1 MTTQTTVHST
11 IPTSAQASENSWQK
25 KAILSVAFLM
35 ATTSVGPGFLTQT
48 AVFTNIYKIDMAFP
62 VFASMFITFG
72 IVMNLWRIVGV
83 SGMRIQDIANK
94 VAPGMGYVV
103 GILLALGAVAFNFG
117 NVSGAALG
125 INVLTGVD
133 TTWGA
138 LFTGV
143 VGCLLF
149 VVHNA
154 SKRMDQMAR
163 YLGLFMIILI
173 AYVAMTSL
181 PPMGETLSA
190 AVMPTDIG
198 SLLLPTLTIVGGA
211 VGGYYT
217 GAQRLVD
224 IGLQGKDK
232 IPAIK
237 TAAWAGI
244 SIAVVIR
251 ILLFLAVFGV
261 IATGATL
268 DSANPAADA
277 FRQGAGEVGYFIFGL
292 VLFVASITSVV
303 GNSYMAISLIKTL
316 FPIVARNEKVWCVG
330 FIIITSLGTVT
341 MNMPILLLMLAG
353 LVNSIILPIVLGMM
367 LVATRR
373 KDIVGDYKHPVYLT
387 FTGIAIVV
395 VMAASS
401 MTNISN
407 FVSKF
412 IG

>member
-1 MTTQTTVHST
+1 MTTQTTVHSS

-181 PPMGETLSA
+181 PPMGETMSA

-232 IPAIK
+232 VPAIK
-237 TAAWAGI
+237 SAAWAGI

>member
-1 MTTQTTVHST
+1 MTTQTTVHSS

-181 PPMGETLSA
+181 PPIGETMSA
-190 AVMPTDIG
+190 AVMPIGIG

-232 IPAIK
+232 VPAIK

-303 GNSYMAISLIKTL
+303 GNSYMVISLIKTL

>member
-1 MTTQTTVHST
+1 MTTQTTVHSS

-125 INVLTGVD
+125 INVLTGID

-181 PPMGETLSA
+181 PPMGETMSA

-232 IPAIK
+232 VPAIK

>member
-1 MTTQTTVHST
+1 MTTKTST
-11 IPTSAQASENSWQK
+11 IPASQHDTSWQK

-35 ATTSVGPGFLTQT
+35 ATTSVGPGFLIQT
-48 AVFTNIYKIDMAFP
+48 SVFTNMYQIDMAFP
-62 VFASMFITFG
+62 VFASIFITFG

-83 SGMRIQDIANK
+83 SGLRIQDIANK
-94 VAPGMGYVV
+94 VIPGMGYVV

-125 INVLTGVD
+125 LNVLTGVD
-133 TTWGA
+133 TIWGS
-138 LFTGV
+138 LFTGI

-163 YLGLFMIILI
+163 YLGLLLITLI
-173 AYVAMTSL
+173 AYVAMTNL
-181 PPMGETLSA
+181 PPMGETLTA
-190 AVMPTDIG
+190 AVLPSDIG
-198 SLLLPTLTIVGGA
+198 NLLLPTLTIVGGA

-224 IGLQGKDK
+224 IKLSGNENISTVKQ
-232 IPAIK
+232 
-237 TAAWAGI
+237 AAWAGI

-261 IATGATL
+261 ISTGAVL
-268 DSANPAADA
+268 DSSNPAADA
-277 FRQGAGEVGYFIFGL
+277 FRQGAGETGYFIFGL

-316 FPIVARNEKVWCVG
+316 FPIVARNEKAWCVG
-330 FIIITSLGTVT
+330 FIIVTTLGTVT

-353 LVNSIILPIVLGMM
+353 LVNSIILPVVLGTI
-367 LVATRR
+367 LAATRR
-373 KDIVGDYKHPVYLT
+373 KDIIGDYKHPVYLT
-387 FTGIAIVV
+387 VIGGLIVA
-395 VMAASS
+395 VMAIASF
-401 MTNISN
+401 TNIGN
-407 FVSKF
+407 FIGKF

>member
-1 MTTQTTVHST
+1 MTTQTTINST
-11 IPTSAQASENSWQK
+11 APASIQASENSWQK

-117 NVSGAALG
+117 NVSGSALG

-173 AYVAMTSL
+173 AYVAITSL

-190 AVMPTDIG
+190 AVMPTDVG

-224 IGLQGKDK
+224 IGLQGKDNV
-232 IPAIK
+232 PAIK

-251 ILLFLAVFGV
+251 ILLFMAVFGV

-316 FPIVARNEKVWCVG
+316 FPIVARNEKAWCVG

-353 LVNSIILPIVLGMM
+353 LVNSIILPIVLGMV

-373 KDIVGDYKHPVYLT
+373 KDIVGDYKHPAYLT
-387 FTGIAIVV
+387 LTGVAIVV

-407 FVSKF
+407 FMTKF

>member
-1 MTTQTTVHST
+1 MTTM
-11 IPTSAQASENSWQK
+11 TSAAPAATQNTSWQN

-83 SGMRIQDIANK
+83 SGLRIQDIANR

-125 INVLTGVD
+125 INVLTGID

-163 YLGLFMIILI
+163 YLGLFMIVLI

-181 PPMGETLSA
+181 PPMGETLQA
-190 AVMPTDIG
+190 AVLPADM
-198 SLLLPTLTIVGGA
+198 SNLLLPTLTIVGGA

-224 IGLQGKDK
+224 VGLQGKDNV
-232 IPAIK
+232 ASIK
-237 TAAWAGI
+237 KAAWAGI

-261 IATGATL
+261 IATGAVL
-268 DSANPAADA
+268 DTSNPAADA

-316 FPIVARNEKVWCVG
+316 FPVVARNEKAWCVG

-353 LVNSIILPIVLGMM
+353 LINSIILPVVLAMV
-367 LVATRR
+367 LAATRR
-373 KDIVGDYKHPVYLT
+373 KDIVGDYKHPMYLT
-387 FTGIAIVV
+387 VTGVLIVV
-395 VMAASS
+395 VMAAASLS
-401 MTNISN
+401 NISN
-407 FVSKF
+407 FMTKF
-412 IG
+412 MG

>member
-1 MTTQTTVHST
+1 MTTQTTVHSS

-117 NVSGAALG
+117 NVSGVALG

-353 LVNSIILPIVLGMM
+353 LVNSIILPIVLGMI

>member
-1 MTTQTTVHST
+1 
-11 IPTSAQASENSWQK
+11 
-25 KAILSVAFLM
+25 M

-48 AVFTNIYKIDMAFP
+48 AVFTNIYKVDMAFP
-62 VFASMFITFG
+62 VLASMFITFG

-83 SGMRIQDIANK
+83 SGLRIQDIANR

-103 GILLALGAVAFNFG
+103 GTLLALGAVAFNFG

-125 INVLTGVD
+125 INVLTGID

-163 YLGLFMIILI
+163 YLGLFMIVLI

-181 PPMGETLSA
+181 PPMGETLTA
-190 AVMPTDIG
+190 AVMPGDLG
-198 SLLLPTLTIVGGA
+198 NLLLPTLTIVGGA

-224 IGLQGKDK
+224 IGLQGQEN
-232 IPAIK
+232 IPSIK
-237 TAAWAGI
+237 KAAWAGI

-251 ILLFLAVFGV
+251 ILLFLAIFGV
-261 IATGATL
+261 IATGAVL
-268 DSANPAADA
+268 DKANPAADA
-277 FRQGAGEVGYFIFGL
+277 FRQGAGQIGYFIFGL

-316 FPIVARNEKVWCVG
+316 FPVVARHEKMWCIA
-330 FIIITSLGTVT
+330 FIALTSL
-341 MNMPILLLMLAG
+341 
-353 LVNSIILPIVLGMM
+353 
-367 LVATRR
+367 
-373 KDIVGDYKHPVYLT
+373 
-387 FTGIAIVV
+387 
-395 VMAASS
+395 
-401 MTNISN
+401 
-407 FVSKF
+407 
-412 IG
+412 

>member
-1 MTTQTTVHST
+1 MTTQTTINST
-11 IPTSAQASENSWQK
+11 APASIQASENSWQK

-117 NVSGAALG
+117 NVSGSALG

-190 AVMPTDIG
+190 AVMPTDVG

-224 IGLQGKDK
+224 IGLQGKDNV
-232 IPAIK
+232 PAIK

-316 FPIVARNEKVWCVG
+316 FPIVARNEKAWCVG
-330 FIIITSLGTVT
+330 FIIITSTGTVT

-353 LVNSIILPIVLGMM
+353 LVNSIIQPIVLGMV

-373 KDIVGDYKHPVYLT
+373 KDIVGDYKHPAYLT
-387 FTGIAIVV
+387 LTGVAIVV

-401 MTNISN
+401 VTNTSN
-407 FVSKF
+407 FMTKF

>member
-1 MTTQTTVHST
+1 MTTQTST
-11 IPTSAQASENSWQK
+11 ITSQTIPNSSASWQT

-48 AVFTNIYKIDMAFP
+48 AVFTNIYKMDMAFP

-83 SGMRIQDIANK
+83 SGLRIQDIANK
-94 VAPGMGYVV
+94 VAPGMGYFV

-125 INVLTGVD
+125 LNVLTGVD

-181 PPMGETLSA
+181 PPMGETMVA

-224 IGLQGKDK
+224 IGLQGEEQVG
-232 IPAIK
+232 AIK
-237 TAAWAGI
+237 KAAWAGI

-261 IATGATL
+261 IATGAVL
-268 DSANPAADA
+268 DTANPAADA
-277 FRQGAGEVGYFIFGL
+277 FRQGAGELGYFIFGL

-316 FPIVARNEKVWCVG
+316 FPVVARNEKAWCVG
-330 FIIITSLGTVT
+330 FIVLTSLGTVT

-353 LVNSIILPIVLGMM
+353 LVNSIILPIVLGMV
-367 LVATRR
+367 LLATRR
-373 KDIVGDYKHPVYLT
+373 KDIVGDYQHPAYLT
-387 FTGIAIVV
+387 AIGGLIVI
-395 VMAASS
+395 VMAAASFS
-401 MTNISN
+401 NIGN
-407 FVSKF
+407 FVEKF

>member
-1 MTTQTTVHST
+1 MTTQTTINST
-11 IPTSAQASENSWQK
+11 APASIQASENSWQK

-117 NVSGAALG
+117 NVSGSALG

-190 AVMPTDIG
+190 AVMPTDVG

-224 IGLQGKDK
+224 IGLQGKENV
-232 IPAIK
+232 PAIK

-251 ILLFLAVFGV
+251 ILLFMAVFGV

-268 DSANPAADA
+268 DSTNPAADA

-316 FPIVARNEKVWCVG
+316 FPIVARNEKAWCIG

-353 LVNSIILPIVLGMM
+353 LVNSIILPIVLGMV

-373 KDIVGDYKHPVYLT
+373 KDIVGDYKHPAYLT
-387 FTGIAIVV
+387 LTGVAIVV

-407 FVSKF
+407 FMTKF

>member
-1 MTTQTTVHST
+1 MTTQTH
-11 IPTSAQASENSWQK
+11 ASQSSSWQT

-83 SGMRIQDIANK
+83 SGLRIQDIANK
-94 VAPGMGYVV
+94 IAPGAGYFIGV
-103 GILLALGAVAFNFG
+103 LLALGAVAFNFG

-163 YLGLFMIILI
+163 YLGLFMIVLI

-181 PPMGETLSA
+181 PPMGETLAA
-190 AVMPTDIG
+190 AVIPSDMG

-224 IGLQGKDK
+224 IGLQGKENVDS
-232 IPAIK
+232 IK

-261 IATGATL
+261 IASGAVL
-268 DSANPAADA
+268 DTSNPAADA

-316 FPIVARNEKVWCVG
+316 FPVVARNEKAWCCG
-330 FIIITSLGTVT
+330 FIIVTSVGTVM

-353 LVNSIILPIVLGMM
+353 LVNSIILPVVLAFV
-367 LVATRR
+367 LAATRR
-373 KDIVGDYKHPVYLT
+373 KDIVGDYKHPVYLSIV
-387 FTGIAIVV
+387 GALIVV
-395 VMAASS
+395 VMAAASLS
-401 MTNISN
+401 NIN
-407 FVSKF
+407 GFIAKF

>member
-1 MTTQTTVHST
+1 MTTQTTINST
-11 IPTSAQASENSWQK
+11 APASIQASENSWQK

-117 NVSGAALG
+117 NVSGSALG

-163 YLGLFMIILI
+163 YLACL
-173 AYVAMTSL
+173 
-181 PPMGETLSA
+181 
-190 AVMPTDIG
+190 
-198 SLLLPTLTIVGGA
+198 
-211 VGGYYT
+211 
-217 GAQRLVD
+217 
-224 IGLQGKDK
+224 
-232 IPAIK
+232 
-237 TAAWAGI
+237 
-244 SIAVVIR
+244 
-251 ILLFLAVFGV
+251 
-261 IATGATL
+261 
-268 DSANPAADA
+268 
-277 FRQGAGEVGYFIFGL
+277 
-292 VLFVASITSVV
+292 
-303 GNSYMAISLIKTL
+303 
-316 FPIVARNEKVWCVG
+316 
-330 FIIITSLGTVT
+330 
-341 MNMPILLLMLAG
+341 
-353 LVNSIILPIVLGMM
+353 
-367 LVATRR
+367 
-373 KDIVGDYKHPVYLT
+373 
-387 FTGIAIVV
+387 
-395 VMAASS
+395 
-401 MTNISN
+401 
-407 FVSKF
+407 
-412 IG
+412 